1 MKAFYKA
8 MIACAAVALAVPG
21 VAGAQ
26 DNALADKAKSEGRVS
41 VYTSTDISQAQS
53 MIDAFKKK
61 YPGIEVDYNDLGT
74 NGVYNRVISEKA
86 ANQVGADVVWTSAM
100 DLQMKLAIDGYLQPV
115 DLKAT
120 AKLPEWANYKDML
133 YATSVEPVGIIY
145 NKNEVSEEEVPKTRA
160 ELIEFLKSDKAK
172 GRVATFD
179 PEKSGTGFLFHTN
192 DAQTT
197 DNFWD
202 LAEAFGQA
210 NGKTYSSSGA
220 MKETV
225 VSGENILAFNV
236 IGSYA
241 LDWVKESKNLGVA
254 FEQDRTAAFSRL
266 IGMTEGA
273 PHPAAGQLFM
283 AFVLSKE
290 GQTELAK
297 NGLPSIR
304 SDVDAGFNLDTI
316 NKRVGGHIQP
326 IAVNEDLVSYMKPMK
341 RAEFLKKWE
350 SAAR

>member
-1 MKAFYKA
+1 MKTWHKA
-8 MIACAAVALAVPG
+8 MMVWGALALAAPTA
-21 VAGAQ
+21 AGAQ
-26 DNALADKAKSEGRVS
+26 DNSLVEKAKKEGSVS

-53 MIDAFKKK
+53 LIDAFSKK
-61 YPGIEVDYNDLGT
+61 YPGVKVDYNDLGT
-74 NGVYNRVISEKA
+74 NGVYNRVISEA
-86 ANQVGADVVWTSAM
+86 AAKQVGADLVWSSAM
-100 DLQMKLAIDGYLQPV
+100 DLQMKLALDGYLEPV
-115 DLKAT
+115 KLDVAS
-120 AKLPEWANYKDML
+120 KLPEWANYKDTL
-133 YATSVEPVGIIY
+133 YASSIEPIGIIY
-145 NKNEVSEEEVPKTRA
+145 NKNTVSEDQVPKTRDD
-160 ELIEFLKSDKAK
+160 LIAFLKKDEAK

-192 DAQTT
+192 DAQHT

-210 NGKTYSSSGA
+210 DGKTYSSSGG

-254 FEQDRTAAFSRL
+254 FGQDRTAAFSRL
-266 IGMTEGA
+266 IGMTKGA
-273 PHPAAGQLFM
+273 PHPAAAQLFM
-283 AFVLSKE
+283 AFILSQE

-297 NGLPSIR
+297 NGLPSVR
-304 SDVDAGFNLDTI
+304 ADVDAGFNLDTI
-316 NKRVGGHIQP
+316 NKRVGGHIEP

-350 SAAR
+350 KAAR